1 MYRSYVSTKPFH
13 SSVQLFLAKTCEL
26 GGFIEMLHSYDDKL
40 KAFNAIEN
48 WCFVLITN
56 IVLWRILLFFNRIVF
71 DISIFTDVCL
81 YVPMT

>member
-1 MYRSYVSTKPFH
+1 
-13 SSVQLFLAKTCEL
+13 
-26 GGFIEMLHSYDDKL
+26 MLHNYDDKL

-71 DISIFTDVCL
+71 DIRYFYRRFLVYAND
-81 YVPMT
+81 MTRLAN